1 MHYKKFEQFSKLHK
15 EELINLYKR
24 NKSLRRI
31 QIYLNIKYNLKGK
44 HQISSGT
51 NLLKFYKEIFG
62 NRGQLRRT
70 PQSISVLS
78 PNEKRKYIS
87 QSFSRGITNYKS
99 ISKKLNISVDMV
111 GYYVRSM
118 NPKKIIRESK

>member
-99 ISKKLNISVDMV
+99 ISKKLNIFCRYGGLLCAFYES
-111 GYYVRSM
+111 
-118 NPKKIIRESK
+118 KKIIRESK